1 MKIYYM
7 TQASIRPP
15 TFVVFTDKADKM
27 HFSAERF
34 LVNRLRDDVERSAKR
49 IAKLEQKL
57 EQTLEQ
63 QRAQRP
69 TTDS

>member
-1 MKIYYM
+1 MAYGLLK
-7 TQASIRPP
+7 
-15 TFVVFTDKADKM
+15 
-27 HFSAERF
+27 SANCVPEEVEF
-34 LVNRLRDDVERSAKR
+34 LKEVNRLRDDVERSAKR